1 MSLRHTRRGG
11 AGGSHRGGCSQIPL
25 SRASIRVSL
34 APSFLAIL
42 SFSPYKIGPA
52 CGPRVYLRCSTSR
65 AKYYASVL
73 LCDHPDAVAPHCV
86 RGRRDCGFECC
97 AECVYTL
104 AHAIGFV
111 TRSLYAVP
119 GCLSKPIY
127 SIIFEVKSEQLRME
141 NNIFYQVFLPQFIVK
156 KAYCDLL
163 RVLFIYIIKH
173 DVYMC

>member
-1 MSLRHTRRGG
+1 MTGHTQRQKGRNVAKLIREGGREARGCPCG
-11 AGGSHRGGCSQIPL
+11 TREGVGRGELPRGLLADSTLARQHTHL
-25 SRASIRVSL
+25 SRPLFSCY
-34 APSFLAIL
+34 PIL
-42 SFSPYKIGPA
+42 LTLYKIGPA

-127 SIIFEVKSEQLRME
+127 SIIFELKSE
-141 NNIFYQVFLPQFIVK
+141 
-156 KAYCDLL
+156 
-163 RVLFIYIIKH
+163 
-173 DVYMC
+173 

>member
-11 AGGSHRGGCSQIPL
+11 QGGREPPRGSLADSTLARQHTRL
-25 SRASIRVSL
+25 SRPLLPSL

-42 SFSPYKIGPA
+42 LTLYKIGPA

-73 LCDHPDAVAPHCV
+73 LCDHPDVVAPHCV
-86 RGRRDCGFECC
+86 QGRRDCGFECC

-127 SIIFEVKSEQLRME
+127 SIIFEERAITNGEQYFLSSLLTLIYCKKSLSW
-141 NNIFYQVFLPQFIVK
+141 
-156 KAYCDLL
+156 DLL
-163 RVLFIYIIKH
+163 QVLFKYNI
-173 DVYMC
+173 